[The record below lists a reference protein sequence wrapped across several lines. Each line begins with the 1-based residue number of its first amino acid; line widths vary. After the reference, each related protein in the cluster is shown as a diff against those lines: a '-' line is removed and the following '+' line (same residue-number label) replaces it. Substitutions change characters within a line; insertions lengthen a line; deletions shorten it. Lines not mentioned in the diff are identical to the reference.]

1 MTPVVQNIAE
11 IDPRVVDR
19 LAAQSRG
26 RLPRRVIAEL
36 VGQCLV
42 DLQPVSTAALPE
54 MLERLARQRLDYYLQ
69 EPSAW
74 LS

>member
-1 MTPVVQNIAE
+1 MTPVVENVEQVDA
-11 IDPRVVDR
+11 RVVDR
-19 LAAQSRG
+19 LAAQSHG
-26 RLPRRVIAEL
+26 QLPRRVIAEL